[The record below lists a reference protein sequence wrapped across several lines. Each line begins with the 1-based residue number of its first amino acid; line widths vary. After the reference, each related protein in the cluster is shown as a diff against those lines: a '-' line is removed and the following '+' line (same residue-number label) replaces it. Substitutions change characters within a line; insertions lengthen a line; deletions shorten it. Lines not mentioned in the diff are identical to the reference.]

1 MYVVKTLF
9 IPNWLSWSLT
19 FLNSIGVTAVAILH
33 IDQGPGLEESAKNFQ
48 TQLKLMFLYL

>member
-1 MYVVKTLF
+1 MYVVKTLL
-9 IPNWLSWSLT
+9 IPNWLSWSMT
-19 FLNSIGVTAVAILH
+19 FLNSIGVTAVASLH